1 MRLVVLGLVSL
12 AVLAVAACGDTA
24 GPKTTQSPSSQ
35 ADRIDMVASDD
46 AEMNAAITTAK
57 QSFGRFLDAFLDPQP
72 GQSAFE
78 VKAVFVEGDNA
89 EHLWLAD
96 LDLSDADHLKGTVA
110 NKPALLSL
118 RFKQRVE
125 FEPSRDHRLD
135 VRAGRQARRR
145 VYDTGAARQD
155 VTAEASSLRC
165 SLALPILSTADGGR
179 VRVRGA

>member
-96 LDLSDADHLKGTVA
+96 LDLSDAHHLKGTVA

-125 FEPSRDHRLD
+125 FEPSQITDWMYVQDGKLVGGYTTRVLRDRMSPQK
-135 VRAGRQARRR
+135 RAAF
-145 VYDTGAARQD
+145 DAASPYRF
-155 VTAEASSLRC
+155 
-165 SLALPILSTADGGR
+165 
-179 VRVRGA
+179 